1 MAKNFVF
8 KEAEYLSVPVPTGT
22 LAGKALRIGALNVV
36 TVTDEGS
43 VGKTITL
50 GAGATLTQPS
60 GSASSNEPG
69 FASAA
74 LKGAALLPVTGITAF
89 GTPVYIKTSD
99 NSLQVTA
106 AVGTKLFGV
115 ALRAKTAPLAD
126 VLVKII
132 NGGVV
137 ADAA

>member
-22 LAGKALRIGALNVV
+22 PAGKALRIGALNVV
-36 TVTDEGS
+36 TVTDEAS
-43 VGKTITL
+43 VTKTIQL
-50 GAGATLTQPS
+50 GAGASITQPS

-69 FASAA
+69 WASAA
-74 LKGAALLPVTGITAF
+74 LKGSALLPVTGVTAF
-89 GTPVYIKTSD
+89 GTPVYIKVSD

-106 AVGTKLFGV
+106 AVGTKFFGW
-115 ALRAKTAPLAD
+115 ALRVKSAPLAA
-126 VLVKII
+126 VLVKIS
-132 NGGVV
+132 NGGIV